1 LQKVTDLYFA
11 GNDEAMQNQLQ
22 RAMEM
27 PEAAPYALKMKGL
40 LDLNQ
45 KNLPA
50 AQNELQHAA
59 TALPWDAEAQA
70 LLAYALYCGNDFASG
85 ADTAFKALEV
95 DSNQPLAHLVIAL
108 VQLDTHQ
115 HESGLQ
121 HLRKAANLGLLP
133 AQVLLANHYA
143 WKGQQELAEQT
154 WRDARAAA
162 NQIHDRRVRQDAMRW
177 LERHQAFSQTSGPH
191 QR

>member
-1 LQKVTDLYFA
+1 LQKVTDYYFA

-27 PEAAPYALKMKGL
+27 PDAAPYALKIKGL
-40 LDLNQ
+40 LNLNH
-45 KNLPA
+45 KDVAA

-70 LLAYALYCGNDFASG
+70 LLAYALYCGNDLAPG
-85 ADTAFKALEV
+85 ADTAYKALEV

-115 HESGLQ
+115 VESGLP

-133 AQVLLANHYA
+133 AQVLLANYYA
-143 WKGQQELAEQT
+143 LTGQPELAEQT
-154 WRDARAAA
+154 WRQAQAAPS
-162 NQIHDRRVRQDAMRW
+162 QIRDRRVRQDTMRW
-177 LERHQAFSQTSGPH
+177 LERHQAFSQTSSPH
-191 QR
+191 